1 MDIYDEAN
9 QLAEHI
15 RASEQIQ
22 TYRSLKEE
30 VMKDPG
36 NKKLIDHYKELQFEA
51 QKQIVG
57 GHEPPEELMDKIA
70 KMGEVLNFNPRVTE
84 YFVAE
89 YNMRMLAHDMLK
101 IIAEACDLEDSW
113 LEE

>member
-9 QLAEHI
+9 QLAGHI

-22 TYRSLKEE
+22 TYLKLKEE
-30 VMKDPG
+30 VMQDQG
-36 NKKLIDHYKELQFEA
+36 NKKLIQRYKDLQFEA
-51 QKQIVG
+51 QKQLVG
-57 GHEPPEELMDKIA
+57 GHEPSAELMDKIA

-101 IIAEACDLEDSW
+101 IIAGACDLEEAW
-113 LEE
+113 LED